1 MREKKLKY
9 QQFHQICHSKS
20 NLTYR
25 SKIEEKKPQITRYST
40 VLIH

>member
-25 SKIEEKKPQITRYST
+25 SKKEEKKPKSPGIVQY
-40 VLIH
+40 

>member
-20 NLTYR
+20 NLT
-25 SKIEEKKPQITRYST
+25 KIEEKKLKSPGIVQY
-40 VLIH
+40 